1 MVSRCCSVDNPPES
15 QETVDNRFS
24 ARIALDGSASLGR
37 WLGLPR
43 PLFVAPGDS

>member
-15 QETVDNRFS
+15 QETVDNRLS

-37 WLGLPR
+37 
-43 PLFVAPGDS
+43 